1 MRIGMI
7 GKFPPI
13 EGGVS
18 MHQYWCAHSVAE
30 LGHQIHVITNAREVE
45 PPFRMFMRP
54 EDWLR
59 CDRNYPGGGYVRVHW
74 TDPYDHAQSHIPW
87 HNPYVTKL
95 ASVAAQV
102 IQEHDLELIFSYY
115 LEPYGVAGYLAAE
128 MTGRPHVLKHAG
140 SDAGRLLLH
149 PQMGTLYHHVF
160 DRAARIVTGGAMAK
174 LFRKSGLDERRL
186 FLGDDFRVPESL
198 FCPDGKVLDLERL
211 VCEAAE
217 DHSLAPTLEPR
228 FPAHRP
234 FLGVY
239 GKLGE
244 AKGTFDLLRA
254 VKRLRERG
262 LKFTLVVVGH
272 GFRQSEAK
280 FRDALAEFEV
290 TSSVVQVPF
299 LPHWRVPEFIRMCQT
314 VCFLERD
321 FPITF
326 HAPTVPRE
334 VLACG
339 KCLISSA
346 ELLQRQL
353 LPERLIHGFNC
364 LAVRDVRNTDELA
377 TAISVALDDPVRA
390 EWVGRRGHEYSVLT
404 ESMRSFPHNYELLFS
419 EAIESH
425 GRSKRL
431 TSSDTGK
438 VHDHFIWTHRVV
450 DSLPQ
455 EKRKEVMESA
465 ALYDTQEGWALSVY
479 ARLLAFVEKGE
490 LNQGIL
496 IDAVRMELRLEG
508 VLKSNVECESGLF
521 RLETDQVAML
531 ENEIHSLCPVRA
543 PGLEVEEYDYDTR
556 EMLAARN
563 RGELP
568 LWASRGPSRAAV
580 LPILDGRRC
589 RMFWLSPAIESLL
602 ELCDGTRTVRELAGY
617 LNSEKKCRHD
627 QEDISEL
634 LLDCFRLG
642 LIRLR
647 GQARVL
653 EERIASAVKNC

>member
-1 MRIGMI
+1 MI

-18 MHQYWCAHSVAE
+18 MHQFWCAHSLAA

-45 PPFRMFMRP
+45 TPFRMLMRP
-54 EDWLR
+54 QDWLR
-59 CDRNYPGGGYVRVHW
+59 CERNYPGGGYVRVHW
-74 TDPYDHAQSHIPW
+74 TNPYDHTQSHIPW

-102 IQEHDLELIFSYY
+102 VEEHDLELIFSYY
-115 LEPYGVAGYLAAE
+115 LEPYGVAGYLAAQ

-149 PQMGTLYHHVF
+149 PQMCTLYDHVF
-160 DRAARIVTGGAMAK
+160 NRATRIVTGGPMVK
-174 LFRKSGLDERRL
+174 RFRQSGLDEGRL

-198 FCPDGKVLDLERL
+198 FCPDGGVLDLERL
-211 VCEAAE
+211 ACEAAE

-228 FPAHRP
+228 ISAHPP
-234 FLGVY
+234 FIGVY

-262 LKFTLVVVGH
+262 QKFTLVVVGH
-272 GFRQSEAK
+272 GFRQSETR
-280 FRDALAEFEV
+280 FHNTLAELDV

-321 FPITF
+321 FPITI

-339 KCLISSA
+339 KCLVGSA
-346 ELLQRQL
+346 EVLRRQL

-364 LAVRDVRNTDELA
+364 LGVRDVRDTEELA

-390 EWVGRRGHEYSVLT
+390 ESVGRRGHEYSVLT
-404 ESMRSFPHNYELLFS
+404 EGLRRFPRNYELLFA
-419 EAIESH
+419 ETIESH
-425 GRSKRL
+425 GHPKRG
-431 TSSDTGK
+431 TSLDTGRASGLY
-438 VHDHFIWTHRVV
+438 IWTHRVV
-450 DSLPQ
+450 DALPE
-455 EKRKEVMESA
+455 EKRKDVMESA
-465 ALYDTQEGWALSVY
+465 AQYNTEEGWALSVY
-479 ARLLAFVEKGE
+479 ARLLEFVEKAE
-490 LNQGIL
+490 LQPGVL
-496 IDAVRMELRLEG
+496 VDAVRMELRLAG
-508 VLKSNVECESGLF
+508 VLKSDSASESHLF
-521 RLETDQVAML
+521 RLETDPVAML
-531 ENEIHSLCPVRA
+531 DDEIYSLYPARA
-543 PGLEVEEYDYDTR
+543 TGLEVDEYDYDIR

-568 LWASRGPSRAAV
+568 LWASPGPSRAAV
-580 LPILDGRRC
+580 LPILDGRR
-589 RMFWLSPAIESLL
+589 RMFWLSPAMESLL
-602 ELCDGTRTVRELAGY
+602 ELCNGTRTVRELTEY
-617 LNSEKKCRHD
+617 VSSEKKCIHG
-627 QEDISEL
+627 QEDVSKSV
-634 LLDCFRLG
+634 LDGFRLG

-647 GQARVL
+647 SQARVL
-653 EERIASAVKNC
+653 EEEIATAGKNS